1 MIKVNKVLKGLFSKL
16 YDKVDGLYRI
26 VDVGLNFMYKL
37 CRCFDNKLFG
47 FMMNVLNLKLYYDLE
62 VMRFNFEVFEI

>member
-26 VDVGLNFMYKL
+26 VDVGLNFTYKL
-37 CRCFDNKLFG
+37 RRCFDNKLYG